1 MRKNSGELLK
11 RTIRRHSD
19 NPNCTLLASS
29 GKGMD
34 TFTCIRTRREIR
46 EYLDKPIPDEG
57 LQRILEAG
65 RLAPS
70 SKNSQPWH
78 FIVIKNKDTL
88 RKISAL
94 TPTGAHIAKAP
105 LAIAILMDSA
115 KLPEIDGTRAIQNM
129 VLAAW
134 ELGIG
139 SCWVT
144 NFYDDGVKD
153 LLGALQR
160 MKLVTVMPFGYSAE
174 PKTNRKKNRKPLQ
187 EIVHYEKF

>member
-1 MRKNSGELLK
+1 
-11 RTIRRHSD
+11 
-19 NPNCTLLASS
+19 
-29 GKGMD
+29 MD

-46 EYLDKPIPDEG
+46 EYLDKPIPDAS

-78 FIVIKNKDTL
+78 FVVIRNKETL
-88 RKISAL
+88 KKLSEL

-105 LAIAILMDSA
+105 VAIAILMDSA

-134 ELGIG
+134 ELEIG
-139 SCWVT
+139 ACWVT

-153 LLGALQR
+153 LLRAPQR

-174 PKTNRKKNRKPLQ
+174 PRTKRKKNRKPLA
-187 EIVHYEKF
+187 EIVHFEKF

>member
-1 MRKNSGELLK
+1 
-11 RTIRRHSD
+11 
-19 NPNCTLLASS
+19 
-29 GKGMD
+29 MD
-34 TFTCIRTRREIR
+34 TFTCIRTRRETR
-46 EYLDKPIPDEG
+46 EYLDKPIPDAS
-57 LQRILEAG
+57 LLRILEAG

-78 FIVIKNKDTL
+78 FIVIKNKATL
-88 RKISAL
+88 NKISQL
-94 TPTGAHIAKAP
+94 TPTGAHIARAP

-115 KLPEIDGTRAIQNM
+115 KLPEVDGTRAIQNM

-153 LLGALQR
+153 LLSAPQR

-174 PKTNRKKNRKPLQ
+174 PNTKRKKNRRPLA